1 MRTRARYTTVIA
13 IILCAALPAWGQQYL
28 LYVPQ
33 HVDSSQKKAP
43 SHDGILV
50 REIEIKK
57 GDTLYDISRTS
68 SGHGMYY
75 PQILLFNSIKNPNLI
90 YSGATLKVPVTQ
102 KNEGQTSERI
112 TTPATALS
120 HKPVATETK
129 KAPLKTEEQ
138 PYVRKSAGASP
149 VSHPDAELSLKD
161 LKRSEAK
168 KTRTHHVGKKKTG
181 HPKRSASH
189 EAPHVKAPAA
199 AQAAVH
205 TKTVAAAPATSSH
218 VAGQKLFESAVKA
231 YRQDDCRTALELLD
245 RYLAEYSGSPLAAD
259 ANLYKADCYLK
270 LSTQ

>member
-1 MRTRARYTTVIA
+1 MRTRARYSTVIA

-33 HVDSSQKKAP
+33 HTDSSRNAP
-43 SHDGILV
+43 SREGILV

-57 GDTLYDISRTS
+57 GDTLYDLSRTF

-102 KNEGQTSERI
+102 ENEGHVSGRI
-112 TTPATALS
+112 TTPAAAPS
-120 HKPVATETK
+120 RKPVATEAK
-129 KAPLKTEEQ
+129 KAPLKTEVQ
-138 PYVRKSAGASP
+138 PHVRKAAGASP

-161 LKRSEAK
+161 LKRPVSK
-168 KTRTHHVGKKKTG
+168 KNRTHHVGKKTTG
-181 HPKRSASH
+181 HTKQSASH

-205 TKTVAAAPATSSH
+205 TKTVATAPATNSP